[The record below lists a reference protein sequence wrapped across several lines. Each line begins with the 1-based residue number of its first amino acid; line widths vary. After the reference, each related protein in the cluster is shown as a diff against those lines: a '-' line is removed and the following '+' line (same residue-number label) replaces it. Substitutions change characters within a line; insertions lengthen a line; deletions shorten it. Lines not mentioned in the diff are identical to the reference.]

1 MAQDTLTRIK
11 ERFKEATEFMRD
23 QHARMREDARFSN
36 PADYQQWD
44 EAAVAARKGRPMLTF
59 DKTNQFVMQVVND
72 LRMNKPS
79 IQVLP
84 ADSRAD
90 VAVAQKLN
98 GVIRHIEYVSRAD
111 IAYDTAGEH
120 AVRLGLGWIRVI
132 PQVMRPETNEQEIR
146 IMRVHDPLSCML
158 DPNSTMPD
166 GSDAMWAF
174 VGCRYT
180 KKAFQRE
187 WPKAKAHSF
196 DEENSGL
203 WFDEE
208 TVTVVEYFEVVEDTK
223 NRIVGSDGRTYDEE
237 EYWSSEMRPEVVKS
251 YEATERRVKWFKA
264 TGNEILEETDF
275 PSQYI
280 PLIPVM
286 GHEMWVEGKRYLCG
300 LVRRMRDP
308 QRFHNYIISAAAE
321 AVALQPKAPFVGP
334 REAIEGYE
342 DQWDAANTSA
352 QSVLPY
358 NAFTEDGTPIPPPQR
373 SQPPVMGSGWGELAQ
388 YSLAS
393 MEASVGMFA
402 ANLGKK
408 GNATSGKQEL
418 AQQREGDVANFH
430 FADNQ
435 SRTIEQLGR
444 VIVDMIPRLIDT
456 KRQARIVGEDGS
468 QDFVEVDPALQAPA
482 VKRGRKV
489 VAINPS
495 VGAYDVR
502 VKSGPSYTSQRQEQA
517 DQMGQLIQ
525 AKPELMQII
534 GDEWIKSMDWPGAEK
549 IAQRLKAMLPPQLQ
563 ALEDDE
569 EELPPEAVKQIQAL
583 QQQIQELSQALE
595 NAAAEA
601 DSKEVEKTKV
611 EGDLYIRAYQAITD
625 RLSAVPPVT
634 PEQVHA
640 IAMQAVEQALLMPP
654 PQAMQPP
661 TPPPDE
667 PDPGGMP
674 VEPPPEPNQ
683 PPQGGFFTS
692 DEAMQ

>member
-11 ERFKEATEFMRD
+11 ERFKDATEFMRD
-23 QHARMREDARFSN
+23 QHARMREDAKFSN

-44 EAAVAARKGRPMLTF
+44 EAAIAARKGRPMLTF

-166 GSDAMWAF
+166 GSDAMWGF

-187 WPKAKAHSF
+187 WPKAKADSF
-196 DEENSGL
+196 DDENGGL

-208 TVTVVEYFEVVEDTK
+208 TVTVAEYFEVVEEVQ
-223 NRIVGSDGRTYDEE
+223 NRIVAEDGQSYSEDD
-237 EYWSSEMRPEVVKS
+237 YWAQGGAMPAVKN
-251 YEATERRVKWFKA
+251 YQATQRRVKWFKV
-264 TGNEILEETDF
+264 TGCEILEETDF

-358 NAFTEDGTPIPPPQR
+358 NAFTEDGTPIPQPQR
-373 SQPPVMGSGWGELAQ
+373 SQPPTMGSGWGELAQ

-468 QDFVEVDPALQAPA
+468 QDFVEVDPALPVPA
-482 VKRGRKV
+482 TKRGRKV

-563 ALEDDE
+563 ALEDE
-569 EELPPEAVKQIQAL
+569 QEELPPEAIKQIQGL

-601 DSKEVEKTKV
+601 DDKRIEKEKAEADMLIRGYDAVTNRMKV
-611 EGDLYIRAYQAITD
+611 
-625 RLSAVPPVT
+625 VPPMT
-634 PEQVHA
+634 PEQVQA
-640 IAMQAVEQALLMPP
+640 IAMQTVQQALSVPPVDQQDAQPPMPEMPP
-654 PQAMQPP
+654 PEMAPQ
-661 TPPPDE
+661 D
-667 PDPGGMP
+667 
-674 VEPPPEPNQ
+674 Q
-683 PPQGGFFTS
+683 PPQGGFFTP
-692 DEAMQ
+692 DEGMQ